1 MSKVLGIKYS
11 KSDRDEKRD
20 AIKQS
25 ADIDLQW
32 AIEKQEMDSL
42 ESGFRRNMQSAP
54 QKFPSR

>member
-1 MSKVLGIKYS
+1 MSGVLGIKYS
-11 KSDRDEKRD
+11 KTDRDEKRD

-32 AIEKQEMDSL
+32 AIENQELDSL

-54 QKFPSR
+54 QKFSSR